1 MIDAHHHLWDLNAV
15 DYPWLMEKGKKR
27 FFGDPTPIQRNYL
40 IDEHIKLAAALGF
53 KASVHIQ
60 VGAADGLEE
69 AKWVNKIVS
78 ENQSWPMAQV
88 AFCDLSGD
96 QREIHLDELQKLS
109 SVVGVRQIIGRSPA
123 EDSSSKTN
131 ELLTSDSFMKGLQ
144 SISDRGLSFDL
155 QIIPELS
162 EKCAAVFSQ
171 FPNLQV
177 ILCHA
182 GSPYNRTE
190 EGITSW
196 SSDLNHLSK
205 LSNVSCKL
213 SGLGMFDH
221 NWTQATVAPIV
232 TTVMEQFGSARVMF
246 GSNFPVDSLSS
257 SFKALFER
265 LTSIIDEKYFEDV
278 FFKTAQR
285 IYFPNFSSG

>member
-1 MIDAHHHLWDLNAV
+1 MIDAHHHLWDLKAV

-27 FFGDPTPIQRNYL
+27 FFGDPTSIQRNYL

-78 ENQSWPMAQV
+78 ENQYWPMAQV

-96 QREIHLDELQKLS
+96 QREIRLDELQKLS
-109 SVVGVRQIIGRSPA
+109 SVVGVRQIIGRSPE
-123 EDSSSKTN
+123 EDSTSKTN
-131 ELLTSDSFMKGLQ
+131 ELLTSDNFMQGLQ

-162 EKCAAVFSQ
+162 ETCAAVFSQ

-221 NWTQATVAPIV
+221 NWTQSTVSPIV
-232 TTVMEQFGSARVMF
+232 TTVMKQFGPERVMF

-257 SFKALFER
+257 SFEELFER
-265 LTSIIDEKYFEDV
+265 LTNIVEEKCLEDV

-285 IYFPNFSSG
+285 TYFPNFSSV

>member
-109 SVVGVRQIIGRSPA
+109 SVVGVRQIIGRSPD
-123 EDSSSKTN
+123 EDANNKSN
-131 ELLTSDSFMKGLQ
+131 ELLTSNNFMSGLQ

-162 EKCAAVFSQ
+162 ETCAAVFSQ

>member
-88 AFCDLSGD
+88 AFCDLSGY

-162 EKCAAVFSQ
+162 ETCAAVFSQ

-196 SSDLNHLSK
+196 SSDLDHLSK

-221 NWTQATVAPIV
+221 NWTQTTVAPIV
-232 TTVMEQFGSARVMF
+232 TTVMEQFGPTRVMF

-257 SFKALFER
+257 SFDELFKR
-265 LTSIIDEKYFEDV
+265 LTSIVKAKYFEDIFV
-278 FFKTAQR
+278 NTAQR
-285 IYFPNFSSG
+285 IYFPNFSNG

>member
-27 FFGDPTPIQRNYL
+27 FFGDPTSIQRNYL

-109 SVVGVRQIIGRSPA
+109 SVVGVRQIIGRSPT

-162 EKCAAVFSQ
+162 ETCAAVFSQ

-232 TTVMEQFGSARVMF
+232 TTVVEQFGSARVMF

-265 LTSIIDEKYFEDV
+265 LTSIVDEKYFEDV

>member
-40 IDEHIKLAAALGF
+40 IDEHIKLTAALGF

-69 AKWVNKIVS
+69 ATWVNKIVN
-78 ENQSWPMAQV
+78 ENQSWPMVQV
-88 AFCDLSGD
+88 AFCDLSSD
-96 QREIHLDELQKLS
+96 QRETQLDELQKLS

-123 EDSSSKTN
+123 EDVNSRTN
-131 ELLTSDSFMKGLQ
+131 ELLTSDNFMQGLQ

-155 QIIPELS
+155 QIIPELL
-162 EKCAAVFSQ
+162 ETCAAIFSQ
-171 FPNLQV
+171 FPYLQV

-190 EGITSW
+190 EGIKSW
-196 SSDLNHLSK
+196 ASDLNHLSN

-221 NWTQATVAPIV
+221 NWTQSTVSPIV
-232 TTVMEQFGSARVMF
+232 TTVMKQFGPERVMF

-257 SFKALFER
+257 SFKELFER
-265 LTSIIDEKYFEDV
+265 LTNIVEEKCLEDV

-285 IYFPNFSSG
+285 TYFPNLSNG

>member
-1 MIDAHHHLWDLNAV
+1 MIDAHHHLWDLNTV

-96 QREIHLDELQKLS
+96 QREIHLDKLQKLS
-109 SVVGVRQIIGRSPA
+109 SVVGVRQIIGGSPD
-123 EDSSSKTN
+123 EDANNKSN
-131 ELLTSDSFMKGLQ
+131 ELLTSNNFMSGLQ

-162 EKCAAVFSQ
+162 EACAFVFSQ
-171 FPNLQV
+171 FPDLQV

-182 GSPYNRTE
+182 GSPYNRTL
-190 EGITSW
+190 EGIKSW
-196 SSDLNHLSK
+196 ASDLNHLSK
-205 LSNVSCKL
+205 LTNVSCKL
-213 SGLGMFDH
+213 SGLGMFEHD
-221 NWTQATVAPIV
+221 WTQSTVSPIV
-232 TTVMEQFGSARVMF
+232 TTVMEQFGPKRVMF

-257 SFKALFER
+257 SFEELFEK
-265 LTSIIDEKYFEDV
+265 LTSIVDEKYFEDV

-285 IYFPNFSSG
+285 IYFPDLLSS

>member
-1 MIDAHHHLWDLNAV
+1 MIDAHHHLWDLNVV

-27 FFGDPTPIQRNYL
+27 FFGDPTSIQRNYL

-60 VGAADGLEE
+60 VGAVDGLEE

-109 SVVGVRQIIGRSPA
+109 SVVGVRQIIGRSPE
-123 EDSSSKTN
+123 EDSTSKTN
-131 ELLTSDSFMKGLQ
+131 ELLTSDNFMQGLQ

-162 EKCAAVFSQ
+162 ETCAAVFSQ

-285 IYFPNFSSG
+285 IYFSNFSTG